1 MKILTLARKEGQD
14 ILSNKIY
21 LLVMF
26 VQLLIILGAFGLAIV
41 SSVVTDSDLMDEW
54 GGSTAL
60 KVGVL
65 QEINGTSLEKALNS
79 QNLNLIY
86 YDTLNNAKR
95 QVGSEIVALVYI
107 SNSKGDIAVQIDNSN
122 VFYPAVSEKISKALE
137 SYRLDERLSKE
148 GFSQTQINVIQNP
161 INLNEI
167 KVNENSA
174 VPLALDSSYFVEIMY
189 GFIVPFILLLP
200 FFLASNIVTDSIVG
214 ERERKT
220 FEVLLMTPMSAPMVI
235 IGKIL
240 PILIFS
246 LIQSAAWILLLNA
259 LKVPIFHSL
268 LILVLLFFV
277 GLGFIG
283 LGVLISMLVD
293 STKEAN
299 SAITLM
305 LFFATFILFVPLFM
319 NIPQL
324 QGILNIIPT
333 VLMVRMAST
342 PTLQLDLI
350 LGFLPSILLSLGIF
364 ALSVRFFKQEGA
376 IRL

>member
-14 ILSNKIY
+14 ILSNRIY
-21 LLVMF
+21 ILVVF
-26 VQLLIILGAFGLAIV
+26 VQLLIIFGAFGLAMV
-41 SSVVTDSDLMDEW
+41 SSVVTDSDLMDKW
-54 GGSTAL
+54 GGSAAL
-60 KVGVL
+60 KVGVPQTL
-65 QEINGTSLEKALNS
+65 NGTTLEKTLKS

-86 YDTLNNAKR
+86 FNTVEEGKR
-95 QVGSEIVALVYI
+95 QVGSDIIAMVYI
-107 SNSKGDIAVQIDNSN
+107 SDSQGNIAVQIDNGN
-122 VFYPAVSEKISKALE
+122 VFYPAVSEKINKALE
-137 SYRLDERLSKE
+137 SYRLETKLSKQ
-148 GFSQTQINVIQNP
+148 GFSPSQIKVLQNP

-167 KVNENSA
+167 KVNENST

-220 FEVLLMTPMSAPMVI
+220 FEVLLMAPLSAPMVVV
-235 IGKIL
+235 GKIT
-240 PILIFS
+240 PILFFS
-246 LIQSAAWILLLNA
+246 LIQSGVWILLLDA

-268 LILVLLFFV
+268 LILILLFFV

-299 SAITLM
+299 SAITLL
-305 LFFATFILFVPLFM
+305 LFFATFVLFVPLFM
-319 NIPQL
+319 NVPQL
-324 QGILNIIPT
+324 QMIFNIIPT
-333 VLMVRMAST
+333 VLLVRMAST
-342 PTLQLDLI
+342 PALQLDLV
-350 LGFLPSILLSLGIF
+350 LGFVPSIILSLVIF